1 MTLEAPLPAR
11 SPWQL
16 LYGAAL
22 AARRRRAVRRADR
35 LPRPV
40 VSVGNLHWGG
50 GGKTPFTVA
59 LAAGLA
65 TRGLQVA
72 ILSRGYRRA
81 SRGPLLVSRGA
92 GPIVPWRQSGDEPFL
107 MARALA
113 GVAVL
118 VGESRASAGRLA
130 LRELDPAPDLFLLD
144 DGFSHVALARDLDLL
159 LFPAADPYGG
169 GRLAPGGRLREPLAA
184 ARDAAAVILTA
195 APAEAPESGEALA
208 RSLAPYGYRG
218 PGFASTTAVVP
229 PRLPAGE
236 RIIAVA
242 GIARPGPFF
251 ASLAAFDLDVAVK
264 LPFPDHHAY
273 PDESIAKIEGAA
285 KRHRASAVVATAKDA
300 VKLEGRL
307 RLPLV
312 ALGIEARPEAELWR
326 WLEQRLAALDR

>member
-1 MTLEAPLPAR
+1 MNLEAPAPTR

-16 LYGAAL
+16 LYAAAL
-22 AARRRRAVRRADR
+22 AVRRRRAAARADR

-59 LAAGLA
+59 LAAGLTA
-65 TRGLQVA
+65 RGLHVA

-81 SRGPLLVSRGA
+81 SRGPLLVSRGG
-92 GPIVPWRQSGDEPFL
+92 GPLVPWRQAGDEPFL
-107 MARALA
+107 MARALP

-130 LRELDPAPDLFLLD
+130 LRDLDPSPDLFLLD

-159 LFPAADPYGG
+159 LFPAADPFGG

-184 ARDAAAVILTA
+184 ARDAAALILTA
-195 APAEAPESGEALA
+195 APAEETGSGEALA
-208 RSLAPYGYRG
+208 LALAPHGYRG
-218 PGFASTTAVVP
+218 PGFASATAVVP
-229 PRLPAGE
+229 PPLPAGE
-236 RIIAVA
+236 RVIAVA
-242 GIARPGPFF
+242 GIARPEPFF
-251 ASLAAFDLDVAVK
+251 TSLAAFDLEVAAR

-312 ALGIEARPEAELWR
+312 ALGIEARPEAEFWR
-326 WLEQRLAALDR
+326 WLDQRLAALDR